1 MQLAMAQCT
10 IPVLLSI
17 HGHSEANL
25 RGSRNVLAQW
35 GQRGCHYRGCCLCMD
50 SVRNKKWN

>member
-25 RGSRNVLAQW
+25 RSSRNVLAQW
-35 GQRGCHYRGCCLCMD
+35 GQCRRHYRGRHVCMGD
-50 SVRNKKWN
+50 KWN